1 MKVMFIFLICHLVFC
16 FSIHAQGTHSFTSG
30 MEELRKNSLYLEILG
45 NGAVYSFN
53 YDRLIPITKKKMAL
67 VLRVGGNE
75 YHGSSTEEKSY
86 NFLGSVGLISGKSR
100 HFVEPSLGYT
110 YFSGSPDRLTILS
123 LGYRFQGRRGLLIK
137 VTPMYINNSQKGD
150 TFGNGLWFGTSIG
163 FSF

>member
-1 MKVMFIFLICHLVFC
+1 MKALFISFLFQLAFC
-16 FSIHAQGTHSFTSG
+16 VSIQAQSTSLITSG
-30 MEELRKNSLYLEILG
+30 TKELRKNSLYLEMLG

-53 YDRLIPITKKKMAL
+53 FDRLIPIKKTFAL

-86 NFLGSVGLISGKSR
+86 NFLGSVGLISGISK
-100 HFVEPSLGYT
+100 HFIEPGLGYT
-110 YFSGSPDRLTILS
+110 YFTGSPDRLIVLS
-123 LGYRFQGRRGLLIK
+123 FGYRFQGRKGLLIRA
-137 VTPMYINNSQKGD
+137 TPMYINNSQKGD